1 MEAARICCSLEID
14 TMFRSSNTLL
24 RVKNTIAPRKKGLI
38 DETPCKDCEHV
49 CVHRWNSIS
58 PSWAALISAY
68 SSPNSQT
75 SGYSHLSLSTF
86 QLYSYHTVSSSF
98 SPNYIPFLELLLVS
112 TEGDLWSEIFGSK
125 VVALCYNLVQ
135 WYSYGIKICS
145 NEPLQFQLSSTFTMH
160 LTKYIRWKVPWCSEF
175 I

>member
-1 MEAARICCSLEID
+1 MEAAQICCSLEID

-24 RVKNTIAPRKKGLI
+24 YEWKTRYSLRKKDVI
-38 DETPCKDCEHV
+38 DEIINSMQRLWT

-58 PSWAALISAY
+58 PSWTALISAY

-98 SPNYIPFLELLLVS
+98 SPNYELFLELLLVS
-112 TEGDLWSEIFGSK
+112 TEEDLWSEDFGSK
-125 VVALCYNLVQ
+125 VVALYYSLVQ
-135 WYSYGIKICS
+135 MAFLR
-145 NEPLQFQLSSTFTMH
+145 NQNM
-160 LTKYIRWKVPWCSEF
+160 
-175 I
+175 